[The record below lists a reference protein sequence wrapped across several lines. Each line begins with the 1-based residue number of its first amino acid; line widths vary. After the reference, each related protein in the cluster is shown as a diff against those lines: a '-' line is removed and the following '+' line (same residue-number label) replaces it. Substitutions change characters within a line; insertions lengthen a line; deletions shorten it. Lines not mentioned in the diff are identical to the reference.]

1 MDKKLSVEELSGKK
15 KLIYD
20 EVKKIYDIE
29 KKITPSKI
37 LELAKNPTHPLY
49 IFFEWDDEV
58 ASNKYRLIQA
68 RDLIN
73 QILLKILNEDKSES
87 YKVRA
92 FLSISENDDSEMV
105 INGNQHTDN
114 YFVSIEDIDND
125 EKLIHYQ
132 KLKAKSELKA
142 FQVKYSFL
150 NNYLGN
156 LFIEIDK
163 L

>member
-1 MDKKLSVEELSGKK
+1 MGEKLSVEELSGKK

-29 KKITPSKI
+29 KKVTPSKV
-37 LELAKNPTHPLY
+37 LELAKDPNHPLHS
-49 IFFEWDDEV
+49 FFEWNDEV

-73 QILLKILNEDKSES
+73 QILLKILNEDKSKN

-92 FLSISENDDSEMV
+92 FLSVSENDDSEMV